1 MRTTVTIDDDVLS
14 AARQLADVKGIP
26 LGKAI
31 SELARTTLT
40 ASGQQAVRNG
50 ISLLPRNAGAKGA
63 TLDEVN
69 RLRDESS

>member
-1 MRTTVTIDDDVLS
+1 MRTTVTIDDDVLY

-31 SELARTTLT
+31 SELARTTLV
-40 ASGQQAVRNG
+40 ASGHQKVRNG
-50 ISLLPRNAGAKGA
+50 ISLLPRNAKAKGS

-69 RLRDESS
+69 RLRDETS

>member
-1 MRTTVTIDDDVLS
+1 MRTTVTIDDDVLY

-31 SELARTTLT
+31 SELARTTLV
-40 ASGQQAVRNG
+40 ASGHQTVRNG
-50 ISLLPRNAGAKGA
+50 ISLLPRNAKAKGS

-69 RLRDESS
+69 RLRDETS

>member
-31 SELARTTLT
+31 SELARTTLA
-40 ASGQQAVRNG
+40 ASGEQAVRNG
-50 ISLLPRNAGAKGA
+50 ISLLPRNPDAKGA